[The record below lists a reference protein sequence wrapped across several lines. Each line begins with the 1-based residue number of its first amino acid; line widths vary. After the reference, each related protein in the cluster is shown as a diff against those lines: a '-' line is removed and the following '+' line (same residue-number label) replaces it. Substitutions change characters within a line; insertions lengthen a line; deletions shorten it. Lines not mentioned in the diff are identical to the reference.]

1 MLEPS
6 FVGTVA
12 DILHESAL
20 DAARLTIEITET
32 AVFGGGR
39 ALDTVRAL
47 HELGVKIALDD
58 FGTGHSSLG
67 LLRTCPVDV
76 LKVDKSFVDGVT
88 GTVEQE
94 AIATSISEIA
104 QALRLE
110 AVAEG
115 VETAAQAARLL
126 ELGYH
131 LAQGFYFARPL
142 PPEEIPGLCV
152 PAGISHDHEPFVY
165 Q

>member
-1 MLEPS
+1 MLHRTGLPARHL
-6 FVGTVA
+6 TV
-12 DILHESAL
+12 EV
-20 DAARLTIEITET
+20 TET
-32 AVFGGGR
+32 AVFDGGAAVDALR
-39 ALDTVRAL
+39 ALKD
-47 HELGVKIALDD
+47 LGVAVALDD

-115 VETAAQAARLL
+115 VETAQQAARLL

-131 LAQGFYFARPL
+131 LAQGFHFARPL
-142 PPEEIPGLCV
+142 PAAEIAPLCV
-152 PAGISHDHEPFVY
+152 PEPSLT
-165 Q
+165 